1 MDEQDLFDERE
12 PFKPFSSPFGEHKQS
27 DQQRDQRDP
36 YSHSQS
42 SSQSRQRDYHDYR
55 DSKSTERSSNS
66 RDGRSFG
73 VNKQRVCIHYQIN
86 ACRRGDSCGFLH
98 EYRELIKC
106 ATDGCN
112 LKTEQKFCPRHW
124 KEKKMNYQSYPSSN
138 SNSNF
143 NPRSNSDTYQTKSTV
158 YNSVRPPV
166 GLYDTS
172 SDRNFQ
178 NFNSHSRSSS
188 SSHSHSH
195 SHSLPSQSQSM
206 SQSQSDS
213 QSQSQSTYRP
223 RSPDYNPNSPT
234 TTRPPFISG
243 NIDDLKEELEMRKMF
258 EGQISASDS
267 VKTTRNKNSV
277 PLIDPDLV
285 LAHPLLFSK
294 NPTQDADYFLDEKGS
309 PVHKASSGDMGDHM
323 ISGPPSFNE
332 FSQTASPYQT
342 KLDALYSSFHGKYP
356 YNPTP
361 GAPFP
366 YNTGIGIAP
375 APAPVA
381 THSYCPPAHTPD
393 PTPIHISSSP
403 LLESTEMSDY
413 DQQVH
418 DMNMDQDSDDEQD
431 SGYSIHPSSM
441 ASEMLPKHERSL
453 SLFPEKRNFHLHW
466 QR

>member
-1 MDEQDLFDERE
+1 MDEPDLFDERE
-12 PFKPFSSPFGEHKQS
+12 PFKPFNSPFGEHKQS
-27 DQQRDQRDP
+27 DQQRDQRDQ

-42 SSQSRQRDYHDYR
+42 NSQFRQRDYHDYR
-55 DSKSTERSSNS
+55 DSKSTERSYNS

-138 SNSNF
+138 FNS

-178 NFNSHSRSSS
+178 NFNSHSNSNS

-195 SHSLPSQSQSM
+195 SPQSQSR
-206 SQSQSDS
+206 S

-223 RSPDYNPNSPT
+223 RSPDYSPDSPT
-234 TTRPPFISG
+234 TTRSPFISG

-267 VKTTRNKNSV
+267 DKTRNKNSV

-294 NPTQDADYFLDEKGS
+294 NPTHDADYFLDEKGS
-309 PVHKASSGDMGDHM
+309 PVHKASSGDIGDHM

-366 YNTGIGIAP
+366 YNTVIGIAP
-375 APAPVA
+375 APAPA
-381 THSYCPPAHTPD
+381 PAPIETHSHCPPA
-393 PTPIHISSSP
+393 PTPISS
-403 LLESTEMSDY
+403 LGSTEMSDLP
-413 DQQVH
+413 DHDEQVH

-441 ASEMLPKHERSL
+441 VSEMLSKHERSL